1 MRSGLLALLA
11 AGLLGGVARGQLPR
25 TVSPRL
31 APALARPDTTLLVWV
46 IAEPGADLDSLAV
59 RVRRAGGLVRH
70 ESRFVRAVSAQ
81 VTGRALEAI
90 AAAPGVRR
98 IQPVAVYVRPRD
110 ETQGRRGAPAP
121 RDVPACTAPRCALA
135 AARAALADTTY
146 GPGAWAVKQLDVPAV
161 QQLGIR
167 GAGVRIA
174 MLDAGF
180 DTTHP
185 YMAGAQIV
193 AQRDY
198 VGQPDPAGEMHG
210 TATWSLIAANR
221 PGRLVGVAPDAQFVL
236 ARTEYS
242 PTETR
247 VEEDHW
253 VAAVETAESLGV
265 DIISSSLGYRS
276 FDNGFSYSSQ
286 QLNGDVGV
294 TTVAADSAAAR
305 GTLVVVAVGN
315 AGPAVQ
321 TLDTPADARGIL
333 AVGATDSL
341 GAVTA
346 FSSRGPTADGRF
358 KPEVVAPGLNVRV
371 ASLGGGDTLGSGT
384 SFATPLVAGIAA
396 LVQSTRLG
404 RPAAE
409 LRRGLLDAASFRNA
423 PDNIHGWGIP
433 DALSVLAFPTG
444 FEALGPVDSLD
455 SVTPTFTWDAGTPPP
470 GVAPDTFRLLVGL
483 DSTLGTVAL
492 DTTVTTSAVTRLP
505 PAPAGTRFYWRA
517 SARSALGATET
528 TRVFGPLVV
537 PPWATLLTLNAPSG
551 QSIRDSLPLFVWRS
565 PAAASPPGPFSYDL
579 IVYPASGGP
588 QLYVIAVRGLK
599 DTTYRPSTPLERNL
613 PFRWQIV
620 AHLGPSD
627 SAVVTS
633 AGTFLVLDQ
642 QAPATTLL
650 FQNFPNPFPNRSL
663 GVNTTCIWFDV
674 AQPGSVS
681 LDVFDVRGRLVRR
694 VVPSDQVP
702 ARLDAG
708 RYGRPA
714 SDALGTCD
722 PRFAWDGKDETGAYV
737 RPGVYLYRLSAPG
750 FRDTKRIVFLGA
762 P

>member
-1 MRSGLLALLA
+1 MRAGLLALLA

-31 APALARPDTTLLVWV
+31 ARAWARPDTTLLVWV
-46 IAEPGADLDSLAV
+46 IAEPGADLDSLAA
-59 RVRRAGGLVRH
+59 RIRRAGGLVRH
-70 ESRFVRAVSAQ
+70 ESRFVWAVSARVQ
-81 VTGRALEAI
+81 GRALAAI
-90 AAAPGVRR
+90 AAAPEVRR

-110 ETQGRRGAPAP
+110 ETRGRPGARAPGYAPACAA
-121 RDVPACTAPRCALA
+121 PACARAV
-135 AARAALADTTY
+135 ARAAQADTTY
-146 GPGAWAVKQLDVPAV
+146 GPGAWAVEQLDVPAV
-161 QQLGIR
+161 QQLGLR

-185 YMAGAQIV
+185 YMAGAQVI

-198 VGQPDPAGEMHG
+198 VGLPDSVGEVHG
-210 TATWSLIAANR
+210 TATWSLLAANS
-221 PGRLVGVAPDAQFVL
+221 PGRLVGVAPDAQFIL
-236 ARTEYS
+236 ARTEYTPS
-242 PTETR
+242 ETR

-253 VAAVETAESLGV
+253 VAAVEMAESLGV
-265 DIISSSLGYRS
+265 NIISSSLGYRS
-276 FDNGFSYSSQ
+276 FDNGFSYSYQ
-286 QLNGDVGV
+286 QLNGDVAV

-315 AGPAVQ
+315 SGPAVQ
-321 TLDTPADARGIL
+321 TLDTPADARDVL

-346 FSSRGPTADGRF
+346 FSSRGPTADGRT
-358 KPEVVAPGLNVRV
+358 KPEVVAPGLNVR
-371 ASLGGGDTLGSGT
+371 AAYPGGGDTTGSGT

-396 LVQSTRLG
+396 LVQSVRPG

-409 LRRGLLDAASFRNA
+409 LRRGLLDAGSFRNA

-433 DALSVLAFPTG
+433 DAVSALAFPTG
-444 FEALGPVDSLD
+444 FEALAPVDSLD

-470 GVAPDTFRLLVGL
+470 GVAPDTFRLVVGL
-483 DSTLGTVAL
+483 DSGLATVAL
-492 DTTVTTSAVTRLP
+492 DSTVTTSSVTMP
-505 PAPAGTRFYWRA
+505 SPVVAGTRFFWRA
-517 SARSALGATET
+517 TARSALGAAET

-537 PPWATLLTLNAPSG
+537 PPWATLLSLNAPSG

-565 PAAASPPGPFSYDL
+565 PTVASPPGPFTYDL
-579 IVYPASGGP
+579 IVYPASDGP
-588 QLYVIAVRGLK
+588 QLNALEVRGLK
-599 DTTYRPSTPLERNL
+599 DTTFRPTTPLERNL

-620 AHLGPSD
+620 AHLGPTD

-633 AGTFLVLDQ
+633 TGTFLVLDQ
-642 QAPATTLL
+642 EAPATTIL

-674 AQPGSVS
+674 AQAGSVS
-681 LDVFDVRGRLVRR
+681 LDVYDVRGRLVRR
-694 VVPSDQVP
+694 LVPSDQVP
-702 ARLDAG
+702 GRLDPG
-708 RYGRPA
+708 RYGRP
-714 SDALGTCD
+714 SGDALGTCD